1 MADVRPFRGWR
12 FDPSRVDVGAVL
24 CPPYDVISPQE
35 QRAYH
40 ERDPHNVVRVEL
52 GLGPTDPEAP
62 GNRYLGAAR
71 ALADWRAAGALIQE
85 PRPALYLYEQQFQV
99 GGKTARRRGL
109 LAAGRLHDPSP
120 TGVLPHEDTRKG
132 PIADRLALL
141 RATATN
147 VSPLW
152 LLYEDGDGRV
162 GEALGSSWE
171 GDPVAVATADGETHR
186 LWVVDDPET
195 LRAVGSA
202 FATRPLYIADGHHRY
217 KTAQVYR
224 DERRQKHGGG
234 DPDGGQEF
242 ALMLLV
248 PLDDPGLTVL
258 PTHRLVRLGGRPPAE
273 VRAALEETMT
283 LEPLVLP
290 EGDAGAVAELLTAR
304 LSAAGG
310 SGAGAGHAFVLLEH
324 EGAWLLRPRS
334 GGHWRERL
342 PEGHGADWQGLDV
355 AVLDALVIRG
365 AL

>member
-62 GNRYLGAAR
+62 GNRYLGAAQ
-71 ALADWRAAGALIQE
+71 ALADWRGAGALIQE
-85 PRPALYLYEQQFQV
+85 PRPAIYLYEQQYRI
-99 GGKTARRRGL
+99 GDKTARRRGL
-109 LAAGRLHDPSP
+109 LGAGRLHDPSP

-132 PIADRLALL
+132 PITDRLALL

-186 LWVVDDPET
+186 LWVVDDPRA
-195 LRAVGSA
+195 LRAVGGA

-224 DERRQKHGGG
+224 DERRQAQGGG
-234 DPDGGQEF
+234 RGEGREAKPGWPGGGSDPDGGQEF

-283 LEPLVLP
+283 LEPWP
-290 EGDAGAVAELLTAR
+290 SRMATPGP
-304 LSAAGG
+304 S
-310 SGAGAGHAFVLLEH
+310 
-324 EGAWLLRPRS
+324 RS
-334 GGHWRERL
+334 S
-342 PEGHGADWQGLDV
+342 
-355 AVLDALVIRG
+355 
-365 AL
+365 